1 VWSIG
6 GRPMTN
12 KQPVLVR
19 TVRRLGAL
27 AALAVL
33 VGLTMLPTSAS
44 AVDCANVPAG
54 STTDTDRDGF
64 TDRQECDGITTL
76 GTRPKTFPPCGAPDA
91 NGVIANR
98 AACVDLNSKDVFVI
112 YKPLSSGSLLT
123 GTDVPAGFPFAPV
136 AYSCRRS
143 ATDTSSWCGGAAEL
157 RYDGFTALRITA
169 HQLTPEEAASD
180 RTVSS
185 VSTQKAI
192 RISESLDTSATDVL
206 GYCSWG
212 TPLGLDGCT
221 IYTQRAKNFI
231 DSKCNTA
238 KDNVTNRRAVLLAY
252 ANFLA
257 IHEGGHALGGLTS
270 VNDPSVGGY
279 HYASSSNVIM
289 AQAAEYSTQGKR
301 CTWYI
306 PSAFNLTLDV
316 PAIKLIIE

>member
-1 VWSIG
+1 
-6 GRPMTN
+6 MTN
-12 KQPVLVR
+12 KQRVLVP

-27 AALAVL
+27 TALAVL
-33 VGLTMLPTSAS
+33 VGLTILPTSAS

-54 STTDTDRDGF
+54 STTDTDRDGL

-76 GTRPKTFPPCGAPDA
+76 GTRPKTFPPCD
-91 NGVIANR
+91 GVIQR
-98 AACVDLNSKDVFVI
+98 AACVDPNSKDVFVI
-112 YKPLSSGSLLT
+112 YRPLSSGSLLT
-123 GTDVPAGFPFAPV
+123 GTDVPAGFPFGPLQ
-136 AYSCRRS
+136 YPCTRS
-143 ATDTSSWCGGAAEL
+143 DGTSWCGSAGTL
-157 RYDGFTALRITA
+157 RYDGFTALGITT

-180 RTVSS
+180 RTVSN

-192 RISESLDTSATDVL
+192 RVSESLDTSATDVL

-231 DSKCNTA
+231 DSKCSTA
-238 KDNVTNRRAVLLAY
+238 KDNVTNRRHVFLAY
-252 ANFLA
+252 ATFLA

-279 HYASSSNVIM
+279 HYASSSKVMM
-289 AQAAEYSTQGKR
+289 AQAAEYSTQGKK

-306 PSAFNLTLDV
+306 PAAWNLTLDP